1 MNRIGKTIKAIG
13 AIIKNPWLLN
23 KVLDDNETWKKLIQN
38 KYQIA
43 SFPVV
48 EIDELIPGFNETI
61 HHYTFL
67 DGGSLP
73 TDIGMLQATSKTYNN
88 CKYFEIGTW
97 RGESVINVAQYASEC
112 YTLNLSK
119 KELLASGLPQD
130 YVDSHGILSKNK
142 INIIHLEGNS
152 LTYDFSKLNKK
163 FDLVFIDGDHRYQ
176 YIKNDTE
183 KVFAH
188 LIHDQS
194 TVVWHD
200 YAYDPG
206 NIRYEVMAGILD
218 GLATQYHNHLYSVS
232 NTLCAIYTKKLLK
245 TNPFVSTVIPNKL
258 FTVGVKIRKA

>member
-1 MNRIGKTIKAIG
+1 
-13 AIIKNPWLLN
+13 
-23 KVLDDNETWKKLIQN
+23 
-38 KYQIA
+38 
-43 SFPVV
+43 
-48 EIDELIPGFNETI
+48 
-61 HHYTFL
+61 
-67 DGGSLP
+67 
-73 TDIGMLQATSKTYNN
+73 
-88 CKYFEIGTW
+88 
-97 RGESVINVAQYASEC
+97 
-112 YTLNLSK
+112 LNLSK
-119 KELLASGLPQD
+119 KELLALGQPQD
-130 YVDSHGILSKNK
+130 YVDSHGVLSKNK

-245 TNPFVSTVIPNKL
+245 TKPFVPTMIPNKL
-258 FTVGVKIRKA
+258 FTVEVKIRKA